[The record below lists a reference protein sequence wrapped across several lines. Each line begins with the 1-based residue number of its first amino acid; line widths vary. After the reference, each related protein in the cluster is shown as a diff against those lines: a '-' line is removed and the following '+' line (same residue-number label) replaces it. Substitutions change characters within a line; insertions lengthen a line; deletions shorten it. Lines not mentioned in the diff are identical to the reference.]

1 MGRRRHPLALA
12 SLACTIALAGGP
24 ARAEPA
30 FEAWARF
37 DDASALTAAR
47 AIAASELPGDAS
59 MSALAVDGG
68 RLAVR
73 GMFSLDNGSRWA
85 TLGAEIAP
93 TGEEGRG
100 DMSASGALRIRLAS
114 SEPRPLR
121 VRIKGGDREIG
132 SAGCYPVVVQMVTAA
147 AADYVIPLS
156 AFHSPGWCGPKAVSI
171 EQTLH
176 SVQRVEVTANDGP
189 AGQVSFS
196 VGPIDFVAR
205 ERPEADGAQRLTQ
218 GDARA
223 PLAAVPASPGS
234 ARASTTAAA
243 AASSQR
249 RRVAGAA
256 APASSQAP
264 SRRVVC
270 EHSARYELMLCY

>member
-1 MGRRRHPLALA
+1 VARRRLSRVSTSIAF
-12 SLACTIALAGGP
+12 TIVLAGAP
-24 ARAEPA
+24 AVAA
-30 FEAWARF
+30 AAEAWVRF
-37 DDASALTAAR
+37 DDASAVTAAH
-47 AIAASELPGDAS
+47 AIAAAEVPGDAS
-59 MSALAVDGG
+59 ISPLSVEDG
-68 RLAVR
+68 RLTVR
-73 GMFSLDNGSRWA
+73 GLFALDNGSRWA

-93 TGEEGRG
+93 TGPEAGA
-100 DMSASGALRIRLAS
+100 DMSASSVLRIRLAS
-114 SEPRPLR
+114 ADPRPLR
-121 VRIKGGDREIG
+121 VRIKGGDREVG
-132 SAGCYPVVVQMVTAA
+132 NAGCYPVVVQMVTAA

-156 AFHSPGWCGPKAVSI
+156 AFRSPGWCGAKAVSI

-189 AGQVSFS
+189 AGRVSFS
-196 VGPIDFVAR
+196 VGPIDFLAG
-205 ERPEADGAQRLTQ
+205 ERQEADGALRLTQ
-218 GDARA
+218 GDAPA
-223 PLAAVPASPGS
+223 PLAAPPA
-234 ARASTTAAA
+234 ARGAARTSTTASA